1 MGKGLDRGAGCQNSC
16 PRPSQSAT
24 LSASEYLVMSTPAP
38 ASRAVRFGA
47 FEADLSSRELRK
59 HGLRVKL
66 QDQPFQ
72 ILAMLLERPGEVL
85 TREEL
90 RQKLWPT
97 DTFVDFDHGLNNAI
111 NRLRDAL
118 NDSAEAPR
126 FIETLPKR
134 GYRFI
139 SPVEG
144 GDIAD
149 SFAVREKS
157 VALSGNDK
165 AGSATATRN
174 LRPWW
179 RSRWAAWGAAVLI
192 LSLVSGLGVNV
203 WKGKFSNSA
212 HAMRIEAIAV
222 LPLENL
228 TGDSSQEYFADGMT
242 DALITNLAQVSSLRV
257 MSRASTMRY
266 KGVRG
271 SVADIAR
278 KLNVDAFVEGSVVRS
293 GNRVRITAQ
302 LIDARSDRHLWAHSY
317 ESDSRDVLTLQD
329 GVARDIT
336 QQIRV
341 KLTPQEQSR
350 FTRSQP
356 VNAEA
361 YDYYLRGRF
370 RFYNKNREDLEAAIG
385 LFENSVRLDPNF
397 ALSHAYLARAYAGKA
412 FLYQRENKDLRE
424 IALSH
429 SDQALAL
436 EPDLAEAHFAHAGIR
451 WTHGERFPHE
461 EVVRELRR
469 AIELNPNFD
478 EAHQQLGAVYNHI
491 GLLDK
496 AAVELHEAL
505 AINPTYT
512 GARFR
517 LGINLLSQ
525 GKYEQALVFLNDTQR
540 FIPSMWT
547 YQTSLTLFELGRK
560 KEASALISEFLRSE
574 PQDEGGVVT
583 AMQALL
589 LADSGRRSEAEQ
601 MIQVAIKK
609 GEGFGHFHHTAYA
622 VGSAYVLM
630 NDHQRALK
638 WLQRAAEDGLPCYPM
653 YENDPILNNLQKDPH
668 FIEFLAQQKRQWE
681 QYRATL

>member
-1 MGKGLDRGAGCQNSC
+1 
-16 PRPSQSAT
+16 
-24 LSASEYLVMSTPAP
+24 MSTPAP
-38 ASRAVRFGA
+38 ASRAVRFGV
-47 FEADLSSRELRK
+47 FEADLSSGELRK

-72 ILAMLLERPGEVL
+72 ILAMLLEHPGEVL
-85 TREEL
+85 AREEL
-90 RQKLWPT
+90 HRKLWPT

-126 FIETLPKR
+126 FIETLPRR

-139 SPVEG
+139 SQVEG
-144 GDIAD
+144 EAISD

-157 VALSGNDK
+157 LGPSGNDQ
-165 AGSATATRN
+165 ARSVTTTRA
-174 LRPWW
+174 LLPWW
-179 RSRWAAWGAAVLI
+179 RRRWIAFGAVALV
-192 LSLVSGLGVNV
+192 LSLLFGFAVNV
-203 WKGKFSNSA
+203 WKDRFSSSA
-212 HAMRIEAIAV
+212 HAMRIQAIAV

-242 DALITNLAQVSSLRV
+242 DALITDLAQVSSLRV

-266 KGVRG
+266 KGAHG
-271 SVADIAR
+271 PLADVAR

-302 LIDARSDRHLWAHSY
+302 LIDARSDRHLWAHTY

-350 FTRSQP
+350 LTRSQP

-370 RFYNKNREDLEAAIG
+370 RFYNKNREDIEAAIG
-385 LFENSVRLDPNF
+385 LFENSVKLDPNF
-397 ALSHAYLARAYAGKA
+397 ALSHAYLARAYTGKA

-496 AAVELHEAL
+496 AAVELHQAL

-560 KEASALISEFLRSE
+560 KEASALISEFLKSE

-583 AMQALL
+583 AMQALV

-622 VGSAYVLM
+622 VGSAYALM
-630 NDHQRALK
+630 NDHQQALK

-653 YENDPILNNLQKDPH
+653 YENDPILNTLRKDPH

>member
-1 MGKGLDRGAGCQNSC
+1 MTNGETLIAFQSLSGVIDSLSHRGPAM
-16 PRPSQSAT
+16 PIPT
-24 LSASEYLVMSTPAP
+24 ASIPPA
-38 ASRAVRFGA
+38 RFGP
-47 FEADLSSRELRK
+47 FEVDFRAGELLKNGR
-59 HGLRVKL
+59 RIRL
-66 QDQPFQ
+66 QDQPLQ
-72 ILAMLLERPGEVL
+72 VLAMLLERPGDVV
-85 TREEL
+85 TRDEF
-90 RQKLWPT
+90 RQKLWPN

-126 FIETLPKR
+126 FIETLPRR

-139 SPVEG
+139 SQVESEA
-144 GDIAD
+144 IPD
-149 SFAVREKS
+149 SLVVPEKS
-157 VALSGNDK
+157 LGPSGNEQ
-165 AGSATATRN
+165 AGPLTAIRA
-174 LRPWW
+174 LPPWW
-179 RSRWAAWGAAVLI
+179 RRRWIAFGAAALV
-192 LSLVSGLGVNV
+192 LSLLFGFAVNV
-203 WKGKFSNSA
+203 WKGRFSGSA

-257 MSRASTMRY
+257 ISRASTMRY
-266 KGVRG
+266 KGVH
-271 SVADIAR
+271 SPLADIAR
-278 KLNVDAFVEGSVVRS
+278 NQSV
-293 GNRVRITAQ
+293 N
-302 LIDARSDRHLWAHSY
+302 
-317 ESDSRDVLTLQD
+317 
-329 GVARDIT
+329 
-336 QQIRV
+336 
-341 KLTPQEQSR
+341 P
-350 FTRSQP
+350 
-356 VNAEA
+356 EA

-370 RFYNKNREDLEAAIG
+370 RFYDRNREDLEAAIG
-385 LFENSVRLDPNF
+385 LLENSVKLDPNF
-397 ALSHAYLARAYAGKA
+397 ALPHAYLARAYSGKA
-412 FLYQRENKDLRE
+412 FLYQHENSHLKE
-424 IALSH
+424 MALAH
-429 SDQALAL
+429 LDQALAL
-436 EPDLAEAHFAHAGIR
+436 EPDLAEAHFARAGIL
-451 WTHGERFPHE
+451 WTHSNHFPPG

-469 AIELNPNFD
+469 AIELDPNFD

-496 AAVELHEAL
+496 AAVELHQAL

-547 YQTSLTLFELGRK
+547 FQTSLALFQLVRK
-560 KEASALISEFLRSE
+560 KEASTLISEFLRTE

-622 VGSAYVLM
+622 VGSAYALM
-630 NDHQRALK
+630 NNPQQALN
-638 WLQRAAEDGLPCYPM
+638 WLQMAADDGFPCYPM
-653 YENDPILNNLQKDPH
+653 FENDPLLNNLRNDPH

>member
-1 MGKGLDRGAGCQNSC
+1 M
-16 PRPSQSAT
+16 P
-24 LSASEYLVMSTPAP
+24 TPAP
-38 ASRAVRFGA
+38 TSRAVRFGV
-47 FEADLSSRELRK
+47 FEADLTSGELRK
-59 HGLRVKL
+59 HGLRIKL

-72 ILAMLLERPGEVL
+72 ILAMLLEHPGEVL

-90 RQKLWPT
+90 HRKLWPT

-126 FIETLPKR
+126 FIETLPRR

-139 SPVEG
+139 SQVES
-144 GDIAD
+144 DAIPD
-149 SFAVREKS
+149 SLAWEKS
-157 VALSGNDK
+157 LGPPENHQRE
-165 AGSATATRN
+165 SATTR
-174 LRPWW
+174 RAVFPWW
-179 RSRWAAWGAAVLI
+179 RSRWAVWSATALVLTL
-192 LSLVSGLGVNV
+192 LSGFAVNV
-203 WKGKFSNSA
+203 WRGRFSSSA
-212 HAMRIEAIAV
+212 HAMRIQAIAV

-228 TGDSSQEYFADGMT
+228 TGDSSQEYFAEGMT
-242 DALITNLAQVSSLRV
+242 DALITDLAQVSSLRV
-257 MSRASTMRY
+257 ISRASTMRY
-266 KGVRG
+266 KGAHG
-271 SVADIAR
+271 SLADVGR

-302 LIDARSDRHLWAHSY
+302 LIDAGNDQHLWAHSY
-317 ESDSRDVLTLQD
+317 ESDFRDVLTLQD
-329 GVARDIT
+329 NVARDIT

-350 FTRSQP
+350 LARKQS
-356 VNAEA
+356 VNPEA

-370 RFYNKNREDLEAAIG
+370 HAYDKNREDLEAAIG
-385 LFENSVRLDPNF
+385 LLENSVKLDPNF
-397 ALSHAYLARAYAGKA
+397 ALPHAYLARVYSGKA
-412 FLYQRENKDLRE
+412 FLYQRDNRRLEE
-424 IALSH
+424 IALAH

-436 EPDLAEAHFAHAGIR
+436 EPDLAEAHFARAGIL
-451 WTHGERFPHE
+451 WTHSNHFPIE

-469 AIELNPNFD
+469 AIELSPNFD

-496 AAVELHEAL
+496 AADELHQAL

-622 VGSAYVLM
+622 VGSAYALM
-630 NDHQRALK
+630 NDHQQALK
-638 WLQRAAEDGLPCYPM
+638 WLQRAADDGLPCYPM
-653 YENDPILNNLQKDPH
+653 YENDPILNNLRKDPH
-668 FIEFLAQQKRQWE
+668 FIEFLAQLKRQWE
-681 QYRATL
+681 QYSATL

>member
-1 MGKGLDRGAGCQNSC
+1 M
-16 PRPSQSAT
+16 P
-24 LSASEYLVMSTPAP
+24 TPAP
-38 ASRAVRFGA
+38 PLRAVRFGV
-47 FEADLSSRELRK
+47 FEADLSSGELRK
-59 HGLRVKL
+59 HDLRIKL

-72 ILAMLLERPGEVL
+72 ILAMLLEHPGEVL

-90 RQKLWPT
+90 HRKLWPR

-118 NDSAEAPR
+118 NDSAEVPR
-126 FIETLPKR
+126 FIETLPRR

-139 SPVEG
+139 CQVESEL
-144 GDIAD
+144 IPD
-149 SFAVREKS
+149 SLAAREKS
-157 VALSGNDK
+157 LEPSGNYQ
-165 AGSATATRN
+165 AGSVAATRTP
-174 LRPWW
+174 RPWW
-179 RSRWAAWGAAVLI
+179 RSRWAAWGGAALV
-192 LSLVSGLGVNV
+192 LSLLFGFAVNI
-203 WKGKFSNSA
+203 WKGRFSSSA

-257 MSRASTMRY
+257 ISRASTMRY
-266 KGVRG
+266 KGAHDPL
-271 SVADIAR
+271 ADVAR
-278 KLNVDAFVEGSVVRS
+278 KLNVDAFVEGSVARS

-302 LIDARSDRHLWAHSY
+302 LIDAGSDRHLWAHSY
-317 ESDSRDVLTLQD
+317 ESDLRDVLTLQD
-329 GVARDIT
+329 SVARDIT
-336 QQIRV
+336 QQVRV

-350 FTRSQP
+350 LARNQS
-356 VNAEA
+356 VNPEA

-370 RFYNKNREDLEAAIG
+370 HAYDKNREDLEAAIG
-385 LFENSVRLDPNF
+385 LLENAVKLDPNF
-397 ALSHAYLARAYAGKA
+397 ALPHAYLARVYSGKA
-412 FLYQRENKDLRE
+412 FLYQRENRHLEE
-424 IALSH
+424 IALAH
-429 SDQALAL
+429 TDRALAL
-436 EPDLAEAHFAHAGIR
+436 GPDLAEAHFARAGIR
-451 WTHGERFPHE
+451 WTHSNHFPLE

-469 AIELNPNFD
+469 AIEVNPNFD

-496 AAVELHEAL
+496 AADELQQAL

-525 GKYEQALVFLNDTQR
+525 GKYEQALLFFNDTQR

-547 YQTSLTLFELGRK
+547 FQTSLALFELGRK
-560 KEASALISEFLRSE
+560 KEASTLISEFLRTE

-589 LADSGRRSEAEQ
+589 LADSGRRSEAER

-622 VGSAYVLM
+622 VGSAYALM
-630 NDHQRALK
+630 NKPQQALK
-638 WLQRAAEDGLPCYPM
+638 WLQMAADDGFPCYPM
-653 YENDPILNNLQKDPH
+653 YESDPILNNLRREPH